1 VPIIEAKGL
10 AKHFKVLNR
19 REGLGGA
26 FRDLFSRDYRV
37 VKAVDG
43 IDLSV
48 DSGEIVGFI
57 GPNGAGKSTTIK
69 MLIGVLEASAG
80 TVSVNGF
87 VPYKDRPRYV
97 RDIGVVLGQR
107 TQLWWDLPVIE
118 SFKILKEIYRLDAR
132 AYETNLGLFKELF
145 DIGELLG
152 KSVRNLSL
160 GQRMLCDIAAAF
172 IHDPKIIFL
181 DEPTIGLDVEVRS
194 KVRQV
199 VKRLNEEKG
208 TTIILTSHDVGDIE
222 ELARRIILI
231 DGGKLLY
238 DGLSDRFLGIF
249 GRYRTLRLD
258 CRAMESSAPAQGSTA
273 DERKRGARDLIAAA
287 LAEAFP
293 GAGGP
298 ALGKSEGTW
307 LDVIVNQDA
316 VALVDVLSF
325 LMRTFSFA
333 DVKVEEIE
341 MSEVI
346 RKVYEGALR

>member
-1 VPIIEAKGL
+1 VPIIEAHGL

-26 FRDLFSRDYRV
+26 FLDLFSRDYRY

-43 IDLSV
+43 IDLSIEA
-48 DSGEIVGFI
+48 GEIVGFI

-69 MLIGVLEASAG
+69 MLIGVLEATSG
-80 TVSVNGF
+80 TVVVNGF

-118 SFKILKEIYRLDAR
+118 SFKILREIYRLDAR
-132 AYETNLGLFKELF
+132 SYETNLGLFKELF
-145 DIGELLG
+145 DLGELLA
-152 KSVRNLSL
+152 KPVRTLSL

-172 IHDPKIIFL
+172 LHDPEIIFL

-194 KVRQV
+194 KVREV
-199 VKRLNEEKG
+199 VKRLNEMRG
-208 TTIILTSHDVGDIE
+208 TTIVLTSHDVGDIE

-238 DGLSDRFLGIF
+238 DGLSERFLGIF

-258 CRAMESSAPAQGSTA
+258 CRALIA
-273 DERKRGARDLIAAA
+273 DAGGPGARDLIAAA
-287 LAEAFP
+287 LVQAFP
-293 GAGGP
+293 GPGGP
-298 ALGKSEGTW
+298 TLGKSEGQW
-307 LDVIVNQDA
+307 LDVIVNQDE
-316 VALVDVLSF
+316 VALVEVLSF
-325 LMRTFSFA
+325 LMRKFSF
-333 DVKVEEIE
+333 DDIKVEEIE
-341 MSEVI
+341 MAEVI

>member
-1 VPIIEAKGL
+1 VPIIQARGL

-19 REGLGGA
+19 REGLRGA
-26 FRDLFSRDYRV
+26 FLDLFSRDYRV

-43 IDLSV
+43 IDLSIEP
-48 DSGEIVGFI
+48 GEIVGFI

-69 MLIGVLEASAG
+69 MLIGVLEASSGAV
-80 TVSVNGF
+80 TVNGF

-107 TQLWWDLPVIE
+107 TQLWWDLPVVE
-118 SFKILKEIYRLDAR
+118 SFKILREIYRLDAR
-132 AYETNLGLFKELF
+132 AYDENLGLFKELF
-145 DIGELLG
+145 GIGELLG
-152 KSVRNLSL
+152 KPVRTLSL

-172 IHDPKIIFL
+172 LHDPKIIFL
-181 DEPTIGLDVEVRS
+181 DEPTIGLDVEVRA
-194 KVRQV
+194 KVREV
-199 VKRLNEEKG
+199 IRRLNESKG
-208 TTIILTSHDVGDIE
+208 TTIVLTSHDVGDIE

-238 DGLSDRFLGIF
+238 DGLSERFLGIF

-258 CRAMESSAPAQGSTA
+258 CRALGA
-273 DERKRGARDLIAAA
+273 DALARELIGAA
-287 LAEAFP
+287 LAGAFP
-293 GAGGP
+293 GPGGP
-298 ALGKSEGTW
+298 ALGRSEGSW

-316 VALVDVLSF
+316 VALADVLAF
-325 LMRTFSFA
+325 LMRKFSFA

-341 MSEVI
+341 MAEVI

>member
-26 FRDLFSRDYRV
+26 FRDLFSRDYRC

-43 IDLSV
+43 IDLSIEK
-48 DSGEIVGFI
+48 GEIVGFI

-80 TVSVNGF
+80 TVLVDGF
-87 VPYKDRPRYV
+87 VPYKERSRYV

-118 SFKILKEIYRLDAR
+118 SFKILREIYRLDAK
-132 AYETNLGLFKELF
+132 AYEENLGLFKELF
-145 DIGELLG
+145 SIGDLLA
-152 KSVRNLSL
+152 KPVRNLSL

-172 IHDPKIIFL
+172 LHDPKIIFL

-194 KVRQV
+194 KVREV

-208 TTIILTSHDVGDIE
+208 TTIVLTSHDVGDIE

-238 DGLSDRFLGIF
+238 DGLSERFLGIF
-249 GRYRTLRLD
+249 GRFRTLRLD
-258 CRAMESSAPAQGSTA
+258 CRALEGDPR
-273 DERKRGARDLIAAA
+273 ERISEA

-293 GAGGP
+293 DQGGP
-298 ALGKSEGTW
+298 ALGKSEGSW
-307 LDVIVNQDA
+307 LDVVVNQDRF
-316 VALVDVLSF
+316 ALADVLSF
-325 LMRTFSFA
+325 LMRKFSFA

-341 MSEVI
+341 MAEVI

>member
-1 VPIIEAKGL
+1 VAIIEARGL

-43 IDLSV
+43 IDLSIEK
-48 DSGEIVGFI
+48 GEIVGFI

-80 TVSVNGF
+80 SVVVNGF

-107 TQLWWDLPVIE
+107 TQLWWDLPVVE
-118 SFKILKEIYRLDAR
+118 SFRILREIYRLDAR
-132 AYETNLGLFKELF
+132 AYEANLGLFKELF

-152 KSVRNLSL
+152 KPVRNLSL

-172 IHDPKIIFL
+172 LHDPQIIFL
-181 DEPTIGLDVEVRS
+181 DEPTIGLDVEVRA
-194 KVRQV
+194 KVREV
-199 VKRLNEEKG
+199 IKKLNETKG
-208 TTIILTSHDVGDIE
+208 TTIVLTSHDVGDIE
-222 ELARRIILI
+222 ELARRIVLI

-238 DGLSDRFLGIF
+238 DGMSERFLGIF

-258 CRAMESSAPAQGSTA
+258 CRALG
-273 DERKRGARDLIAAA
+273 DEARGRISAA
-287 LAEAFP
+287 LGEAFP
-293 GAGGP
+293 EAARP

-307 LDVIVNQDA
+307 LDLIVNQDG
-316 VALVDVLSF
+316 VALADVLSY
-325 LMRTFSFA
+325 LMRKFSFA

-341 MSEVI
+341 MAEVI

>member
-1 VPIIEAKGL
+1 VPIIEARGL

-69 MLIGVLEASAG
+69 MLIGVLEATSG
-80 TVSVNGF
+80 EVVVNGF

-107 TQLWWDLPVIE
+107 TQLWWDLPVVE

-132 AYETNLGLFKELF
+132 AYDENLGLFKELF
-145 DIGELLG
+145 SIGDLLG
-152 KSVRNLSL
+152 KPVRNLSL

-172 IHDPKIIFL
+172 LHDPKIIFL
-181 DEPTIGLDVEVRS
+181 DEPTIGLDVEVRA
-194 KVRQV
+194 KVREV
-199 VKRLNEEKG
+199 IKRLNAMKG
-208 TTIILTSHDVGDIE
+208 TTIVLTSHDVGDIE

-258 CRAMESSAPAQGSTA
+258 CRSLGSSALASGP
-273 DERKRGARDLIAAA
+273 GARDTLSSA
-287 LAEAFP
+287 LAGAFP
-293 GAGGP
+293 GPGGP
-298 ALGKSEGTW
+298 AVGRAEGTW
-307 LDVIVNQDA
+307 LDVTVNQDQ
-316 VALVDVLSF
+316 VALADVLSF
-325 LMRTFSFA
+325 LMRKFSFA

-341 MSEVI
+341 MAEVI
-346 RKVYEGALR
+346 RKVYEGALK